1 MYNYRYSY
9 SHLLASCAA
18 PSKSNDSDGGIYD
31 IECVHQQ
38 PPNFPPIQCN
48 NNNNMYIHFYT
59 LIHMYVLLYATM
71 CRRVPLLQV
80 MYCNFIICMRLV
92 SSFLIHMHI
101 HA

>member
-38 PPNFPPIQCN
+38 PPNFPPI
-48 NNNNMYIHFYT
+48 
-59 LIHMYVLLYATM
+59 
-71 CRRVPLLQV
+71 
-80 MYCNFIICMRLV
+80 
-92 SSFLIHMHI
+92 
-101 HA
+101 